1 MEILF
6 THAHNFLDSFEI
18 NVILIEF
25 KLRYWCRYK
34 PTLKLW
40 MFFLNYV
47 QNALVR
53 DSMRRVNDDA
63 FPVLRVGL
71 AIQSSDMGL
80 SDISEVGIRGMTE
93 IFASRE
99 EKIV

>member
-1 MEILF
+1 
-6 THAHNFLDSFEI
+6 
-18 NVILIEF
+18 
-25 KLRYWCRYK
+25 
-34 PTLKLW
+34 

-47 QNALVR
+47 QNTLVR
-53 DSMRRVNDDA
+53 NSMRRINDDA

-80 SDISEVGIRGMTE
+80 SNISEVDIRGMRE

-99 EKIV
+99 EKIVYHESSRKGDKVRFRKRNKFGWEWAV